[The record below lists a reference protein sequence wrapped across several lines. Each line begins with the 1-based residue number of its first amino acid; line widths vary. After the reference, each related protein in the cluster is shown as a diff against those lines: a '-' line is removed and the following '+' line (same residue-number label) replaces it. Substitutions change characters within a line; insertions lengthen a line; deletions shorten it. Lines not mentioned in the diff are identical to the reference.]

1 MSHIHIIDPDLRRR
15 ATVARTILEIGFHA
29 EIYEDFSEFSER
41 APREGLVL
49 AAPSEAPSFL
59 SMVRLGQIELPVVVF
74 SEQPDT
80 RQVVEAIQAGALDY
94 LDWPVDR
101 QYLAWV
107 IGRAFDAGNRLAA
120 QTRKRSAARKLIN
133 LLSTRELEVLLLV
146 IAGGSNKSIAG
157 ELGIS
162 PRTVEIHRGNM
173 MRKLKAESASDAVRI
188 ALYAGLDDRLEIAA

>member
-1 MSHIHIIDPDLRRR
+1 MSHVHIIDPDLHRR
-15 ATVARTILEIGFHA
+15 ATIARTVLETGFHA
-29 EIYEDFSEFSER
+29 EIYESIDEFIGR
-41 APREGLVL
+41 PPRDGLIL

-59 SMVRLGQIELPVVVF
+59 RMVRDGQIELPVVVF
-74 SEQPDT
+74 SERPDT

-107 IGRAFDAGNRLAA
+107 IGRAFDAGSRLIAKA
-120 QTRKRSAARKLIN
+120 RKRSAARKRIS
-133 LLSTRELEVLLLV
+133 LLSARELEVLLLV
-146 IAGGSNKSIAG
+146 IAGGSNKSIGG

-173 MRKLKAESASDAVRI
+173 MRKLNADSASDAVRI
-188 ALYAGLDDRLEIAA
+188 ALHAGLDDRLEIAA